1 MYLVFITNNALE
13 MKQTILSGV
22 PTNLTYGGPQPRS
35 VTTED
40 RRIAGFPIRVGANDI
55 QIIHISEVFE
65 R

>member
-1 MYLVFITNNALE
+1 MRSPRRACLFT
-13 MKQTILSGV
+13 SGV
-22 PTNLTYGGPQPRS
+22 PTNLASRGPQPRS
-35 VTTED
+35 VITEG